1 MNMMKKYL
9 CSNQIATLALATSLL
24 SIFLSTLSFASE
36 ELTALSE
43 NDTLKL
49 VVTDSGMGGL
59 SVAADIA
66 RRAEESLAYEEVYV
80 IFVNALFQPEA
91 GYNSLATRAE
101 KVAVFDT
108 ALKAM
113 GEKYQPDAILVGCNT
128 LSVLLPD
135 CSATSGT
142 IPITGI
148 VEAGVELIANEL
160 ESNPDTTA
168 ILLATQTTVDEGSHR
183 QGLINRGIDEDRF
196 VVQSC
201 PNLTWYIER
210 EPEGF
215 ETELLISTFVSDA
228 LEKRATKDD
237 SVALSFNCT
246 HYGYSQTLWEQE
258 LVNQGVTHAST
269 LNPNLTMADPL
280 FNEDNME
287 RYEDTEV
294 SVKVVSMVGISE
306 EVIKALSPVL
316 RQTSPATSTALE
328 NWNQVHDLFDW
339 KNALNSV
346 RVETQTSKQQADA
359 GVQVAE

>member
-1 MNMMKKYL
+1 MMKKYF
-9 CSNQIATLALATSLL
+9 CSKYITTFAVATSVLSL
-24 SIFLSTLSFASE
+24 SISEPCIASE
-36 ELTALSE
+36 KLTALSE

-49 VVTDSGMGGL
+49 VVIDSGLGGL

-66 RRAEESLAYEEVYV
+66 RRAEENLAYEEIDV
-80 IFVNALFQPEA
+80 IFVNALFQAEA
-91 GYNSLATRAE
+91 GYNSLATREE

-113 GEKYQPDAILVGCNT
+113 GEKYKPDAILVGCNT

-142 IPITGI
+142 IPVTGI
-148 VEAGVELIANEL
+148 VDAGVDLIAKEL
-160 ESNPDTTA
+160 ESNPETTA

-183 QGLINRGIDEDRF
+183 QGLIDRGIDENRF

-215 ETELLISTFVSDA
+215 ETELLISTFVADA
-228 LEKRATKDD
+228 LEKRSSKDG

-246 HYGYSQTLWEQE
+246 HYGYSQKLWEQE
-258 LVNQGVTHAST
+258 LANQGVNHSST
-269 LNPNLTMADPL
+269 LNPNMTMADPL
-280 FNEDNME
+280 FHEDNNE

-294 SVKVVSMVGISE
+294 TVRVISMVEISDD
-306 EVIKALSPVL
+306 VIKALSPVL
-316 RQTSPATSTALE
+316 HQTSPATSTALE
-328 NWNQVHDLFDW
+328 NWIQVPDLFDW
-339 KNALNSV
+339 QNALESV
-346 RVETQTSKQQADA
+346 QLESQTTKQQASVE
-359 GVQVAE
+359 VQTAE